1 MLIVTLVASMVA
13 GAESICEHDTFI
25 MSVTMGWDVLD
36 RQARYV
42 FEGSPRPF
50 HDPFDF
56 VDHQE
61 NVVKQLG
68 LRSFT
73 FDDLVTH
80 FAEDFVPL
88 LVSIVTSE
96 AFDGESLA
104 IVSISSPSILLDAKL
119 LAGWER
125 QHAVRPKSVGAYYFL
140 SSIPPNNTYEVFFL
154 LPRAIAQPPI
164 SVNLRADPGALGNS
178 NVTIT
183 AGSTGVE
190 GIQDRMRF
198 LEMEIQRLRDLLGQE
213 R

>member
-1 MLIVTLVASMVA
+1 MVA
-13 GAESICEHDTFI
+13 GAESILKHDTFT
-25 MSVTMGWDVLD
+25 MSVAMGWDVLD

-56 VDHQE
+56 VDHQG

-96 AFDGESLA
+96 ALDGESLA

-125 QHAVRPKSVGAYYFL
+125 QYGVRPKSVGAYYFL
-140 SSIPPNNTYEVFFL
+140 HSIPPNSAYEVFFL
-154 LPRAIAQPPI
+154 LPRAIAQPPTGI
-164 SVNLRADPGALGNS
+164 NLMAPLGSFGAS

-183 AGSTGVE
+183 ADPDKLD
-190 GIQDRMRF
+190 GIQSRIRF
-198 LEMEIQRLRDLLGQE
+198 LEMEIKRLRDLLEQE